1 MAELADAAD
10 LESVVSRRVGSSPT
24 RRTWCPQVH
33 VGARFRIQARLR
45 GASFMSLLH
54 ITAMGALAV
63 HESARAPVQIRSEAR
78 NATYYGGLLLTSPV
92 RDGRGE

>member
-1 MAELADAAD
+1 MVKLADTQD
-10 LESVVSRRVGSSPT
+10 LGSCASRHVGSSPT
-24 RRTWCPQVH
+24 GRTWCPQVH

-45 GASFMSLLH
+45 GASFISLLH

-78 NATYYGGLLLTSPV
+78 SVSMMYTCLRSSV
-92 RDGRGE
+92 V

>member
-1 MAELADAAD
+1 MVELVDTQD
-10 LESVVSRRVGSSPT
+10 LGSCASRRVGSSPT
-24 RRTWCPQVH
+24 GRTWCPQVH

-78 NATYYGGLLLTSPV
+78 KPTYFYGGVLPLACERRERV
-92 RDGRGE
+92 